1 MYRATAESRAPP
13 SRVTCAIQEEWSAM
27 ATTAGGIGHPQWTTK
42 AEKRGLDPLG
52 MQTTSVALYQQLVPG
67 ISNVTLRMRYYGL
80 YAWLARR
87 YASDVGDTS
96 VERWCLYLRRAEA
109 LYALVAVHA
118 GGERGVAGVDWATR
132 TLATSGAD
140 VTFHASTGR
149 ADGEPQYLKQKFGA
163 FGAAYGSQLLDI
175 GVLVTVPG
183 HDVPVATLDIGDPLA
198 DAFQT
203 AIGPAAASF
212 LAAAQA
218 GTIHKAELAALA
230 TMLPS
235 RIAAEGLERGLYER
249 LLLAGAHGQKARAAS
264 RSHSLRLVLR
274 IARDQGSSVRVDTLR
289 WSLYASQ
296 CNANATFAALS
307 AEEDRQRFA
316 WAVYQ
321 ANDLLH
327 LSYET
332 VLKLALDVLGRSPT
346 GMPFETLVAQT
357 VSRLMSALHPHLADS
372 WSGLCSSLAL
382 AGDPVSDED
391 PMSELSLQRAVLRS
405 ARLEAMT
412 SEESARCAVV
422 LLAVLH
428 KRFGSLLER
437 IANELPVL
445 AHGDFLRS
453 LVTELRFLD
462 EHAAEPLQALLA
474 RIVRQRVL
482 DRHLWVAIQKFRGPG
497 DYTFLLE
504 SDDGRVRLRQKDG
517 PVLTNPRLSSAVAFL
532 EDIHLLSADGTT
544 PAGLRCLDAA

>member
-1 MYRATAESRAPP
+1 
-13 SRVTCAIQEEWSAM
+13 M
-27 ATTAGGIGHPQWTTK
+27 ATSVVGLGEPQWTTK
-42 AEKRGLDPLG
+42 VEKRGLDPLG

-87 YASDVGDTS
+87 YASDVGDTT
-96 VERWCLYLRRAEA
+96 VDRWCLYLRRAEA
-109 LYALVAVHA
+109 LYALIAVQA

-132 TLATSGAD
+132 RLATSAAE
-140 VTFHASTGR
+140 VTFHVSTDR

-183 HDVPVATLDIGDPLA
+183 HDIPVPTPDIGDPLA
-198 DAFQT
+198 DAFQ
-203 AIGPAAASF
+203 AAVGAAADAF
-212 LAAAQA
+212 LTAADA
-218 GTIHKAELAALA
+218 GAINKADLAPLA

-235 RIAAEGLERGLYER
+235 RITADGPERELYER
-249 LLLAGAHGQKARAAS
+249 LLLAGAHGQKSRAAS

-274 IARDQGSSVRVDTLR
+274 IARDHSSSVKVDTLR
-289 WSLYASQ
+289 WCLYASQ
-296 CNANATFAALS
+296 CNVIATFAAIG

-327 LSYET
+327 LSYEAI
-332 VLKLALDVLGRSPT
+332 LKLALDVLGASPT
-346 GMPFETLVAQT
+346 GMPFESLVAQT
-357 VSRLMSALHPHLADS
+357 ASRLMSAVARYAADS
-372 WSGLCSSLAL
+372 WRDLCDSLIL
-382 AGDPVSDED
+382 ADDPVSTKDA
-391 PMSELSLQRAVLRS
+391 MSEFSLQREVLRS
-405 ARLEAMT
+405 ARPEVVTNEAST
-412 SEESARCAVV
+412 RCAVL

-428 KRFGSLLER
+428 QRFGGMLER
-437 IANELPVL
+437 IASEVPVL
-445 AHGDFLRS
+445 VHGDFLRS

-462 EHAAEPLQALLA
+462 AHGAVPLQTLLA
-474 RIVRQRVL
+474 HIVRQRVL

-532 EDIHLLSADGTT
+532 EDIHLLSATGTT
-544 PAGLRCLDAA
+544 PAGLRCLASA

>member
-1 MYRATAESRAPP
+1 
-13 SRVTCAIQEEWSAM
+13 M
-27 ATTAGGIGHPQWTTK
+27 ANSEDGLGYPHWTTK

-87 YASDVGDTS
+87 YAADVGDTS
-96 VERWCLYLRRAEA
+96 VDRWCLYLRRAEA
-109 LYALVAVHA
+109 LYALVAVYA
-118 GGERGVAGVDWATR
+118 GGERGVAGVDWAARALTK
-132 TLATSGAD
+132 SDAD
-140 VTFHASTGR
+140 VTFR
-149 ADGEPQYLKQKFGA
+149 AATDRSDGEPQYLKQKFGA

-175 GVLVTVPG
+175 GVLEPVPS
-183 HDVPVATLDIGDPLA
+183 HEVPVPTRHIGESLA

-203 AIGPAAASF
+203 AIGPAADAF

-218 GTIHKAELAALA
+218 GAIDKTNLAPLA

-235 RIAAEGLERGLYER
+235 RIAADGRERDLYER
-249 LLLAGAHGQKARAAS
+249 LLLDGAHSQTTRAVS

-274 IARDQGSSVRVDTLR
+274 IARNHGSSVRVDTLR
-289 WSLYASQ
+289 WALYASQ
-296 CNANATFAALS
+296 CNTSADFPALD

-316 WAVYQ
+316 WAAYQ

-327 LSYET
+327 LSYEAI
-332 VLKLALDVLGRSPT
+332 LKLALDILGGSPA

-357 VSRLMSALHPHLADS
+357 VARLMSALERDRAKSWNDIRASLTLADD
-372 WSGLCSSLAL
+372 A
-382 AGDPVSDED
+382 ASDRN
-391 PMSELSLQRAVLRS
+391 PISELSLQQAVLQG

-412 SEESARCAVV
+412 SDNSARCSVL

-428 KRFGSLLER
+428 LRFGDLLER

-445 AHGDFLRS
+445 AHGGFLRS
-453 LVTELRFLD
+453 VVTELRFLD
-462 EHAAEPLQALLA
+462 EHLEDPLQSLLT

-497 DYTFLLE
+497 DYTFLFE

-517 PVLTNPRLSSAVAFL
+517 PVLTNPRLSSVVAFL
-532 EDIHLLSADGTT
+532 EDIHLLNANGTT
-544 PAGLRCLDAA
+544 PAALRLLNAA

>member
-1 MYRATAESRAPP
+1 
-13 SRVTCAIQEEWSAM
+13 M
-27 ATTAGGIGHPQWTTK
+27 ATSAGGLGYPQWTTK

-87 YASDVGDTS
+87 YALDVGATS

-118 GGERGVAGVDWATR
+118 GGERGVAGVDWAMR
-132 TLATSGAD
+132 ALAASGAD
-140 VTFHASTGR
+140 VTFHTATDRG
-149 ADGEPQYLKQKFGA
+149 DGEPQYLKQKFGA

-175 GVLVTVPG
+175 GVLETVPG
-183 HDVPVATLDIGDPLA
+183 HDVPVPTRDIGDKLA
-198 DAFQT
+198 DAFQL
-203 AIGPAAASF
+203 AIGAAADAF

-218 GTIHKAELAALA
+218 GAISKTGLAPLA

-235 RIAAEGLERGLYER
+235 RIATDGPERELYQS
-249 LLLAGAHGQKARAAS
+249 LLLAGVHGQKPRAAS
-264 RSHSLRLVLR
+264 RSQTLRLVLR

-296 CNANATFAALS
+296 CNAIATFTALG
-307 AEEDRQRFA
+307 AEEDKQRFA

-332 VLKLALDVLGRSPT
+332 VLKLALDVLGGSPT

-357 VSRLMSALHPHLADS
+357 VSRLMSALERYAADS
-372 WSGLCSSLAL
+372 WNGLCASLTL
-382 AGDPVSDED
+382 AYDPVSNND
-391 PMSELSLQRAVLRS
+391 PMSEFSLQRAVLRS
-405 ARLEAMT
+405 ARLEAVT
-412 SEESARCAVV
+412 SEDSARCAVV

-428 KRFGSLLER
+428 KRFGELLER
-437 IANELPVL
+437 IARELPVL
-445 AHGDFLRS
+445 TQGDFLRS

-462 EHAAEPLQALLA
+462 EHRAEPLQALLA

-532 EDIHLLSADGTT
+532 EDIHLLSANGTT
-544 PAGLRCLDAA
+544 PAGLRLIHAA

>member
-1 MYRATAESRAPP
+1 
-13 SRVTCAIQEEWSAM
+13 M
-27 ATTAGGIGHPQWTTK
+27 ATSLHSSGLPEWTTK

-109 LYALVAVHA
+109 LYALVAVHG

-132 TLATSGAD
+132 ALATPGA
-140 VTFHASTGR
+140 VITFHAATDR

-175 GVLVTVPG
+175 GVLETVPM
-183 HDVPVATLDIGDPLA
+183 HDVAVPTREIGDPLA
-198 DAFQT
+198 NAFQAAIGAAADAF
-203 AIGPAAASF
+203 
-212 LAAAQA
+212 LEAAQA
-218 GTIHKAELAALA
+218 GAIRKADLTLLAA
-230 TMLPS
+230 MLPS
-235 RIAAEGLERGLYER
+235 RIAADGRERDLYEH
-249 LLLAGAHGQKARAAS
+249 LLFAGTHGQGARGAS

-274 IARDQGSSVRVDTLR
+274 IARDQGGSVRVDTLR
-289 WSLYASQ
+289 WSLYASH
-296 CNANATFAALS
+296 CSAKSTFSALGTG
-307 AEEDRQRFA
+307 EDKQRFA

-327 LSYET
+327 LTYET
-332 VLKLALDVLGRSPT
+332 ILKLALDILGSSPI
-346 GMPFETLVAQT
+346 GMQFEALVAQT
-357 VSRLMSALHPHLADS
+357 VAQLVSALGTYPAHSWNDLCASLTLAD
-372 WSGLCSSLAL
+372 
-382 AGDPVSDED
+382 DPVSDRD
-391 PMSELSLQRAVLRS
+391 PISEFSLQRAVLRS
-405 ARLEAMT
+405 ARLESVT
-412 SEESARCAVV
+412 SEDSARCAVV

-428 KRFGSLLER
+428 KRLGELIER
-437 IANELPVL
+437 IAHELPVL
-445 AHGDFLRS
+445 AQGDFLRS
-453 LVTELRFLD
+453 LVTELRWLD
-462 EHAAEPLQALLA
+462 EHEAEPLHALLA

-504 SDDGRVRLRQKDG
+504 SDDGRVRLRKKDG

-532 EDIHLLSADGTT
+532 EDIHLLSAKGIT
-544 PAGLRCLDAA
+544 PAGLRILDAA

>member
-1 MYRATAESRAPP
+1 
-13 SRVTCAIQEEWSAM
+13 
-27 ATTAGGIGHPQWTTK
+27 
-42 AEKRGLDPLG
+42 

-87 YASDVGDTS
+87 YALDVSNTS
-96 VERWCLYLRRAEA
+96 MERWCLFLRHAEA
-109 LYALVAVHA
+109 LYALVAVYS

-132 TLATSGAD
+132 ALAAPGAE
-140 VTFHASTGR
+140 VTFHPATDR
-149 ADGEPQYLKQKFGA
+149 REGEPQYLKQKFGA

-175 GVLVTVPG
+175 GVLETVAG
-183 HDVPVATLDIGDPLA
+183 HEVPVPTRDIGDKLA
-198 DAFQT
+198 DAFES
-203 AIGPAAASF
+203 AIGAAADAF
-212 LAAAQA
+212 LLAANA
-218 GTIHKAELAALA
+218 GTISKTDLAPFA

-235 RIAAEGLERGLYER
+235 RIAADGPERALYES
-249 LLLAGAHGQKARAAS
+249 LLLAGKHGSGARAAS
-264 RSHSLRLVLR
+264 RGHSLRLVLR
-274 IARDQGSSVRVDTLR
+274 IARDQGRSVRVDTLR

-296 CNANATFAALS
+296 CHSVAALAALG
-307 AEEDRQRFA
+307 AEEDKQRFA

-332 VLKLALDVLGRSPT
+332 ILKLALDILGGSPT
-346 GMPFETLVAQT
+346 GMPFEALVAQAA
-357 VSRLMSALHPHLADS
+357 SRLMSALSAYPSDSWDGLCASLTLAD
-372 WSGLCSSLAL
+372 
-382 AGDPVSDED
+382 DPVSDKD
-391 PMSELSLQRAVLRS
+391 PMSEFSLQRAVLRS
-405 ARLEAMT
+405 ARLEALT
-412 SEESARCAVV
+412 SEDSARSCVV

-428 KRFGSLLER
+428 RRFGELVER
-437 IANELPVL
+437 IAHELPVL
-445 AHGDFLRS
+445 AQGDFLRS

-462 EHAAEPLQALLA
+462 EHAAEPLPALLA

-497 DYTFLLE
+497 DYTFLIE

-532 EDIHLLSADGTT
+532 EDIHLLSANGTT
-544 PAGLRCLDAA
+544 QAGLRLIQAA

>member
-1 MYRATAESRAPP
+1 
-13 SRVTCAIQEEWSAM
+13 M
-27 ATTAGGIGHPQWTTK
+27 ANAVRGLGHPEWTTK
-42 AEKRGLDPLG
+42 ADKRGLDPLG

-87 YASDVGDTS
+87 YALDVGDTS

-109 LYALVAVHA
+109 LYALIAVQT
-118 GGERGVAGVDWATR
+118 GGERGVAGVDWAAR
-132 TLATSGAD
+132 ALALPGSE
-140 VTFHASTGR
+140 VTFHPATDR
-149 ADGEPQYLKQKFGA
+149 REGEPQYLKQKFGA

-175 GVLVTVPG
+175 GVLETVPD
-183 HDVPVATLDIGDPLA
+183 HDVPVPTREIGGKLA
-198 DAFQT
+198 NAFES
-203 AIGPAAASF
+203 AIGPAAGAF
-212 LAAAQA
+212 LEAAQTGA
-218 GTIHKAELAALA
+218 IGKADLAPLA

-235 RIAAEGLERGLYER
+235 RISANGPERALYES
-249 LLLAGAHGQKARAAS
+249 LLLAGEHGNKARAAS
-264 RSHSLRLVLR
+264 RSYSLRLVLR
-274 IARDQGSSVRVDTLR
+274 ISQEAGRSVTVDSLR

-296 CNANATFAALS
+296 CGSATARFALGS
-307 AEEDRQRFA
+307 EEDKQRFA

-327 LSYET
+327 LSYGT
-332 VLKLALDVLGRSPT
+332 ILKLALDVLGGSTT
-346 GMPFETLVAQT
+346 GMPLEALVGQST
-357 VSRLMSALHPHLADS
+357 SRLMAALSGYATENWAD
-372 WSGLCSSLAL
+372 LCASLTPAS
-382 AGDPVSDED
+382 DPVSDKD
-391 PMSELSLQRAVLRS
+391 PMSEVSLQRAALSS
-405 ARLEAMT
+405 ARLETLA
-412 SEESARCAVV
+412 SEDSARCSIV

-428 KRFGSLLER
+428 KRFGGLVER
-437 IANELPVL
+437 IAHELPVL

-462 EHAAEPLQALLA
+462 EHAGEPLKVLLA

-517 PVLTNPRLSSAVAFL
+517 PVLTNPRLSSAVTFL
-532 EDIHLLSADGTT
+532 EDIHLLSANGTT
-544 PAGLRCLDAA
+544 QAGLRLIQAA

>member
-1 MYRATAESRAPP
+1 
-13 SRVTCAIQEEWSAM
+13 M
-27 ATTAGGIGHPQWTTK
+27 ATSLGGLGYPQWTTK

-87 YASDVGDTS
+87 YAVDVGDTS
-96 VERWCLYLRRAEA
+96 VERWCRYLRRAEA

-132 TLATSGAD
+132 ALGDSGAD
-140 VTFHASTGR
+140 LTFHAATDRG
-149 ADGEPQYLKQKFGA
+149 DGEPQYLKQKFGA
-163 FGAAYGSQLLDI
+163 FGAAYGSQLVDV
-175 GVLVTVPG
+175 GVLETVPG
-183 HDVPVATLDIGDPLA
+183 HDVPVPTRDIGEKLAEAFQSAIGSNA
-198 DAFQT
+198 DA
-203 AIGPAAASF
+203 F

-218 GTIHKAELAALA
+218 GTISKTGLTPLAA
-230 TMLPS
+230 MLPS
-235 RIAAEGLERGLYER
+235 RIAADGPERDLYES
-249 LLLAGAHGQKARAAS
+249 LLLAGAHGQKTRAVS

-296 CNANATFAALS
+296 CSTLATFAALD
-307 AEEDRQRFA
+307 AEEDKQRFA

-332 VLKLALDVLGRSPT
+332 ILKLALDVLGGAPT
-346 GMPFETLVAQT
+346 GMPFDTLVAQT
-357 VSRLMSALHPHLADS
+357 VSRLTSALEMYAAES
-372 WSGLCSSLAL
+372 WNGLCASLAL
-382 AGDPVSDED
+382 AADPASDKD
-391 PMSELSLQRAVLRS
+391 PMSEFSLQRTVLRS
-405 ARLEAMT
+405 ARLEAVT
-412 SEESARCAVV
+412 SEDSARSCVV

-428 KRFGSLLER
+428 KRFGELLER
-437 IANELPVL
+437 IARELPVI

-462 EHAAEPLQALLA
+462 EHASEPLQALLA

-517 PVLTNPRLSSAVAFL
+517 PVLTNPRLSSAIAFL
-532 EDIHLLSADGTT
+532 EDIHLLGANGPT
-544 PAGLRCLDAA
+544 PAGLRLLHAA

>member
-1 MYRATAESRAPP
+1 
-13 SRVTCAIQEEWSAM
+13 M
-27 ATTAGGIGHPQWTTK
+27 ATFAGGVGYPQWTTK

-87 YASDVGDTS
+87 YASEVGDTS
-96 VERWCLYLRRAEA
+96 VEKWCLYLRRAEA
-109 LYALVAVHA
+109 LYALVSVHA

-132 TLATSGAD
+132 VLAAPGAD
-140 VTFHASTGR
+140 ITFHAATDR

-175 GVLVTVPG
+175 GVLETVPG
-183 HDVPVATLDIGDPLA
+183 HDVPVPTRDIGDPLA
-198 DAFQT
+198 DAFQA
-203 AIGPAAASF
+203 AIGAAADAF
-212 LAAAQA
+212 LAAAQV
-218 GTIHKAELAALA
+218 GTISRDDLARLD

-235 RIAAEGLERGLYER
+235 RIVADGPERDLYES
-249 LLLAGAHGQKARAAS
+249 LLFAGAHEQKARAVS
-264 RSHSLRLVLR
+264 RSHSLHLVLR
-274 IARDQGSSVRVDTLR
+274 IAREQGSAVRVETLR

-296 CNANATFAALS
+296 CKAIATFASLG
-307 AEEDRQRFA
+307 AEEDRQRFS

-327 LSYET
+327 LCYET
-332 VLKLALDVLGRSPT
+332 ILKLALDILEGSPT
-346 GMPFETLVAQT
+346 GMPFESLVTQT
-357 VSRLMSALHPHLADS
+357 VSRLLLALETYDADS
-372 WSGLCSSLAL
+372 WNGLCDSLPL
-382 AGDPVSDED
+382 ADDPVSDMD
-391 PMSELSLQRAVLRS
+391 PMSEMSLQQAVLRS

-412 SEESARCAVV
+412 NEDSARCSIV

-428 KRFGSLLER
+428 KRFSGLLER
-437 IANELPVL
+437 IARDLPVL
-445 AHGDFLRS
+445 ANGDFLRS

-462 EHAAEPLQALLA
+462 AHSAEPLQALLT

-482 DRHLWVAIQKFRGPG
+482 DRHMWVAIQKFRGPG

-504 SDDGRVRLRQKDG
+504 SDDGRVRLRRKDG
-517 PVLTNPRLSSAVAFL
+517 PVLTNPRLTSAIAFL
-532 EDIHLLSADGTT
+532 EDIHLLSVNGTT
-544 PAGLRCLDAA
+544 PAGLRLLGAA

>member
-1 MYRATAESRAPP
+1 
-13 SRVTCAIQEEWSAM
+13 M
-27 ATTAGGIGHPQWTTK
+27 ATSAGGLGYPQWTTK

-87 YASDVGDTS
+87 YALDVGDTS

-118 GGERGVAGVDWATR
+118 GGERGVAGVDWASR
-132 TLATSGAD
+132 ALAVPGAD
-140 VTFHASTGR
+140 ITFHTSTDRGE
-149 ADGEPQYLKQKFGA
+149 GEPQYLKQKFGA

-175 GVLVTVPG
+175 GVLESVPD
-183 HDVPVATLDIGDPLA
+183 HDVPVPTRDIGDKLAYAFQSAIGAAA
-198 DAFQT
+198 DA
-203 AIGPAAASF
+203 F

-218 GTIHKAELAALA
+218 GAISKAGLTPLA

-235 RIAAEGLERGLYER
+235 RIAADGPERDLYES
-249 LLLAGAHGQKARAAS
+249 LLLAGVHGQKPRAAS
-264 RSHSLRLVLR
+264 RRHSLRLVLR
-274 IARDQGSSVRVDTLR
+274 IASDQGSSVRVDTLR

-296 CNANATFAALS
+296 YGSAACFAALE
-307 AEEDRQRFA
+307 AEEDGQRFA

-332 VLKLALDVLGRSPT
+332 VLKLALDVLGGSPT

-357 VSRLMSALHPHLADS
+357 VSRLMSALETYAADS
-372 WSGLCSSLAL
+372 WNGLCALLAL
-382 AGDPVSDED
+382 ADDPMSDKD
-391 PMSELSLQRAVLRS
+391 PMSELSLQRAALRS
-405 ARLEAMT
+405 ARLEAVT
-412 SEESARCAVV
+412 SEDSARCAVV

-428 KRFGSLLER
+428 KRLGGLLER
-437 IANELPVL
+437 IARELPVL
-445 AHGDFLRS
+445 AQGDFLRS

-462 EHAAEPLQALLA
+462 EHAAEPIQVLLA
-474 RIVRQRVL
+474 RIVKQRVL

-497 DYTFLLE
+497 DYTFLFE

-532 EDIHLLSADGTT
+532 EDIHLLSANGTT
-544 PAGLRCLDAA
+544 PAGLRLLHAA

>member
-1 MYRATAESRAPP
+1 
-13 SRVTCAIQEEWSAM
+13 M
-27 ATTAGGIGHPQWTTK
+27 ATSTVSLGNPQWTTK

-87 YASDVGDTS
+87 YASDLGDTS

-109 LYALVAVHA
+109 LYALAAVHA

-132 TLATSGAD
+132 TLAIPGVD
-140 VTFHASTGR
+140 VTFHVATDR

-175 GVLVTVPG
+175 GVLETVPG
-183 HDVPVATLDIGDPLA
+183 HDVPVPTSEMGDPLA
-198 DAFQT
+198 DAFQA
-203 AIGPAAASF
+203 AIGSAADAF

-218 GTIHKAELAALA
+218 GVINKSNLAQLA
-230 TMLPS
+230 MMLPS
-235 RIAAEGLERGLYER
+235 RIEANGPERDLYER

-264 RSHSLRLVLR
+264 RRQSLRLVLS
-274 IARDQGSSVRVDTLR
+274 IARDQGCSVRVDTLR
-289 WSLYASQ
+289 WALYASQ
-296 CNANATFAALS
+296 CNAIATFAGLG

-332 VLKLALDVLGRSPT
+332 ILKLALDILGSSPT
-346 GMPFETLVAQT
+346 GMPFETLVART
-357 VSRLMSALHPHLADS
+357 VSYLMSALKAYAVDS
-372 WSGLCSSLAL
+372 WSGLCGSLAP
-382 AGDPVSDED
+382 ADDPVSEKN

-405 ARLEAMT
+405 ARLEAVT
-412 SEESARCAVV
+412 SEDSARCAVV

-428 KRFGSLLER
+428 LRFGGLLER

-445 AHGDFLRS
+445 AHGDYLRS

-462 EHAAEPLQALLA
+462 EYAAEPLQTLLA

-532 EDIHLLSADGTT
+532 EDIHLLSGNGTT
-544 PAGLRCLDAA
+544 PAGLRCLAAA

>member
-1 MYRATAESRAPP
+1 MATA
-13 SRVTCAIQEEWSAM
+13 
-27 ATTAGGIGHPQWTTK
+27 AGGLGHPQWTTK

-87 YASDVGDTS
+87 YAADVGDTS

-132 TLATSGAD
+132 TLATPGAE
-140 VTFHASTGR
+140 VAFHAATDR

-175 GVLVTVPG
+175 GVLVTIPG

-198 DAFQT
+198 DAFQA
-203 AIGPAAASF
+203 AIGAAADAF
-212 LAAAQA
+212 LAAAQSGA
-218 GTIHKAELAALA
+218 IQKAKLASLA

-235 RIAAEGLERGLYER
+235 RIAAEGPERELYER
-249 LLLAGAHGQKARAAS
+249 LLLAGAHGQKERAAS
-264 RSHSLRLVLR
+264 RRNSLRLLLR
-274 IARDQGSSVRVDTLR
+274 IARDQGNLVKADTLR

-296 CNANATFAALS
+296 CNAIATFAALD

-332 VLKLALDVLGRSPT
+332 ILKLALDILGGSPT
-346 GMPFETLVAQT
+346 GMPFETLVVQT
-357 VSRLMSALHPHLADS
+357 VSRLTSALEAYAAHS
-372 WSGLCSSLAL
+372 WNDLCSLLAL
-382 AGDPVSDED
+382 ADNPVSGED
-391 PMSELSLQRAVLRS
+391 PMSELSLQRVVLQS

-428 KRFGSLLER
+428 RRFGGLLER

-445 AHGDFLRS
+445 VHGDFLRS

-462 EHAAEPLQALLA
+462 EHATEPLQPLLA

-517 PVLTNPRLSSAVAFL
+517 PVPTNPRLSSAVAFL
-532 EDIHLLSADGTT
+532 EDIHLLSANGTT
-544 PAGLRCLDAA
+544 PAGLRCLGAA